1 MTAEEYLTIARR
13 YLAALENGATG
24 DALAAFFA
32 PDAVQEEFPNRLTPH
47 GARRGVADLLAGAE
61 RGKEIMSRQFFT
73 AINELTCGDTVA
85 LEVLWAGTLAVPLG
99 SLPAGS
105 ELRARFALFLEFQDG
120 KIIRQRN
127 YDCFDPW

>member
-1 MTAEEYLTIARR
+1 MTSEDHLTIARR

-61 RGKEIMSRQFFT
+61 RGKQVMSHQVYT
-73 AINELTCGDTVA
+73 VVNEVTCNDTVV
-85 LEVLWAGTLAVPLG
+85 LEVLWSGTLAVPLG

-105 ELRARFALFLEFQDG
+105 EMRARFAVFVEFQDG